1 MNLVKQIN
9 TSMCITEMFSHFYPQ
24 QNRKRIEYRTVF
36 TINAKREKKTTV
48 YSQTFK
54 MLSKIKQDRHMMINN
69 SNSKSKHW
77 G

>member
-36 TINAKREKKTTV
+36 TINAKREKK
-48 YSQTFK
+48 QQF
-54 MLSKIKQDRHMMINN
+54 IHRHL
-69 SNSKSKHW
+69 KC
-77 G
+77 